1 MAILKV
7 QAVNDYGS
15 TQDADIVVPL
25 TLVTDNHPSR
35 SKNTKKLMWAC
46 IIGMTVAAVVSSAL
60 LFVSRMDSSVR
71 ASTDESF
78 LLRRADEKNLP
89 ASHWKEIPVEVI
101 VPQAMKV
108 QELEGR
114 VTEVVRNILSDNE
127 RRDLA
132 SMPLFSVYTGEATE
146 TECASIYSA
155 AVDCYDAIIMI
166 VSEGNHADVV
176 ISKLK
181 DLLEK
186 VVDQQGIVVSSNKK
200 GYPYVQLKNDT
211 PYPIAHSYESPYQTD
226 DDNAAVIY
234 GQTFCHDDRILEG
247 IAPGDTWTA
256 TSRGLCTVRNIYA
269 YLTLPDDSQ
278 LDCTQYYSAG
288 TTYSEFSVIMGGVDG
303 CCVKSSHQDQVCK

>member
-1 MAILKV
+1 MAILEV

-25 TLVTDNHPSR
+25 PLVTDNRPSP
-35 SKNTKKLMWAC
+35 SKNTKKLMRAC
-46 IIGMTVAAVVSSAL
+46 IIGMAVAAVVSSAL
-60 LFVSRMDSSVR
+60 LFVSMMDSSVR

-89 ASHWKEIPVEVI
+89 ASHWEEIPVEVI
-101 VPQAMKV
+101 VPQAMQV
-108 QELEGR
+108 QELEER
-114 VTEVVRNILSDNE
+114 VTEVVFNILSDNE
-127 RRDLA
+127 R
-132 SMPLFSVYTGEATE
+132 MPFFSVYTGETTE
-146 TECASIYSA
+146 TECAAKYST

-211 PYPIAHSYESPYQTD
+211 PYP
-226 DDNAAVIY
+226 V
-234 GQTFCHDDRILEG
+234 
-247 IAPGDTWTA
+247 
-256 TSRGLCTVRNIYA
+256 A
-269 YLTLPDDSQ
+269 YSMT
-278 LDCTQYYSAG
+278 
-288 TTYSEFSVIMGGVDG
+288 
-303 CCVKSSHQDQVCK
+303 

>member
-1 MAILKV
+1 MAILEV

-15 TQDADIVVPL
+15 TQDEDIVVPL
-25 TLVTDNHPSR
+25 PLVTDNRPSP
-35 SKNTKKLMWAC
+35 SKNTKKLMRAC
-46 IIGMTVAAVVSSAL
+46 IIGMAVAAVVSSAL

-89 ASHWKEIPVEVI
+89 ASHWEEIPVEVI
-101 VPQAMKV
+101 VPQAMQV
-108 QELEGR
+108 QELEER
-114 VTEVVRNILSDNE
+114 VTEVVFNILSDNE
-127 RRDLA
+127 R
-132 SMPLFSVYTGEATE
+132 MPFFSVYTGETTE
-146 TECASIYSA
+146 TECAAKYST

-211 PYPIAHSYESPYQTD
+211 PYP
-226 DDNAAVIY
+226 V
-234 GQTFCHDDRILEG
+234 
-247 IAPGDTWTA
+247 
-256 TSRGLCTVRNIYA
+256 A
-269 YLTLPDDSQ
+269 YSMT
-278 LDCTQYYSAG
+278 
-288 TTYSEFSVIMGGVDG
+288 
-303 CCVKSSHQDQVCK
+303 

>member
-1 MAILKV
+1 MAILEV

-25 TLVTDNHPSR
+25 PLVTDNRPSP
-35 SKNTKKLMWAC
+35 SKNTKKLMRAC
-46 IIGMTVAAVVSSAL
+46 IIGMAVAAVVSSAL

-89 ASHWKEIPVEVI
+89 ASHWEEIPVEVI
-101 VPQAMKV
+101 VPQAMQV
-108 QELEGR
+108 QELEER
-114 VTEVVRNILSDNE
+114 VTEVVFNILSDNE
-127 RRDLA
+127 R
-132 SMPLFSVYTGEATE
+132 MPFFSVYTGETTE
-146 TECASIYSA
+146 TECAAKYST

-211 PYPIAHSYESPYQTD
+211 PYP
-226 DDNAAVIY
+226 V
-234 GQTFCHDDRILEG
+234 
-247 IAPGDTWTA
+247 
-256 TSRGLCTVRNIYA
+256 A
-269 YLTLPDDSQ
+269 YSMT
-278 LDCTQYYSAG
+278 
-288 TTYSEFSVIMGGVDG
+288 
-303 CCVKSSHQDQVCK
+303 